1 MLDLVKALSRPQKQ
15 AILLAVDLVLVP
27 VALALALMT
36 QFSSFTPLA
45 GFENVWL
52 VTAVLVLLTAAL
64 AAALGI
70 HQIQLKS
77 YELWALG
84 KTALLA
90 LALGVTF
97 AALSYLSRLDLP
109 VGSYPVFAVFFLT
122 LSAGTRML
130 MLRLL
135 LTIYRHDQGYSRVL
149 IYGAG
154 TTGRQ
159 LALAL
164 KTHESIETVAF
175 VDDSP
180 VLQKITVAGLPVYS
194 PTRLGRLLRSRGIDR
209 VLIAMPSLSQPRQA
223 EIARRIADLGVE
235 VQALPSFAQLVGQEE
250 LLDKLAS
257 VLPGQFLGRDKLDS
271 ALEGGCEIYAGRVVL
286 ISGAGGSIGSE
297 LCRQIL
303 NCRPARLVLLELS
316 EHALY
321 SIERELRTVVG
332 DLGTEIVPV
341 LGTVTDRRQVAHV
354 LGEYGVEIVLHAA
367 AYKHVPLVETNP
379 LAGLANNV
387 LGTHT
392 LARAA
397 RKAGV
402 GRFILVSTDKAV
414 RPVGVMG
421 ASKRLAELVVADL
434 AGRGSGTV
442 FATVR
447 FGNVLGSS
455 GSVVPLFQEQVARG
469 GPVTITDR
477 RMTRYFMTAQ
487 EATRLVLR
495 AGSLA
500 EGGEIFVLDMGKPV
514 RIADLARQ
522 VIAASGYTV
531 RDADNPEGDIRI
543 EQIGLRPGEKLHEEL
558 SSGVAI
564 QPTAHPKILCAQ
576 EAALSEFELARALR
590 TLGRALAQGDA
601 MGARAEALRWAESAA
616 TAPKSHPETQLP
628 AAPPA
633 SEIR

>member
-1 MLDLVKALSRPQKQ
+1 MLEFVKALSRPQKQ

-27 VALALALMT
+27 LALALALMM
-36 QFSSFTPLA
+36 QFSSLTPFA
-45 GFENVWL
+45 GLEGIWL

-70 HQIQLKS
+70 HKIQLKS
-77 YELWALG
+77 YEIWALG

-97 AALSYLSRLDLP
+97 AVLAYLAGLDLP
-109 VGSYPVFAVFFLT
+109 MGSYAVFAVVFLT

-130 MLRLL
+130 MLQLL
-135 LTIYRHDQGYSRVL
+135 LVIYRRDQGFSRVL

-164 KTHESIETVAF
+164 KTHDSIEAVAF
-175 VDDSP
+175 VDDCP
-180 VLQKITVAGLPVYS
+180 VLQKLTVAGLPVHS
-194 PTRLGRLLRSRGIDR
+194 PMRLSRLIRGRGIDR

-235 VQALPSFAQLVGQEE
+235 VQALPSFAQLVGEEE
-250 LLDKLAS
+250 LLDKLAP

-271 ALEGGCEIYAGRVVL
+271 ALAGGCETYAGRVVL

-316 EHALY
+316 EYALY
-321 SIERELRTVVG
+321 SIERELRTVLG
-332 DLGTEIVPV
+332 DLDTEIVPV
-341 LGTVTDRRQVAHV
+341 LGTVTERRQVAHV
-354 LGEYGVEIVLHAA
+354 LAEHGVEIVLHAA
-367 AYKHVPLVETNP
+367 AYKHVPLVESNP

-387 LGTHT
+387 LGTRT

-421 ASKRLAELVVADL
+421 ASKRLAELIIADL
-434 AGRGSGTV
+434 ARRGGDTV
-442 FATVR
+442 FAMVR

-469 GPVTITDR
+469 GPVTVTDR

-487 EATRLVLR
+487 EAARLVLR

-500 EGGEIFVLDMGKPV
+500 EGGEVFVLDMGKPV
-514 RIADLARQ
+514 RIIDLARQ
-522 VIAASGYTV
+522 VIEASGYTV
-531 RDADNPEGDIRI
+531 RDSDNPDGDIRI
-543 EQIGLRPGEKLHEEL
+543 RQTGLRPGEKLHEEL
-558 SSGVAI
+558 SSGRELR
-564 QPTAHPKILCAQ
+564 PTAHPKILCAQ

-590 TLGRALAQGDA
+590 NLGRALAAGDA
-601 MGARAEALRWAESAA
+601 ERARGEALRWAEPGD
-616 TAPKSHPETQLP
+616 TG
-628 AAPPA
+628 APPA
-633 SEIR
+633 PGRVTSLP

>member
-1 MLDLVKALSRPQKQ
+1 MLEFVKALSRPQKQ

-27 VALALALMT
+27 LALALALMM
-36 QFSSFTPLA
+36 QFSSLTPFA
-45 GFENVWL
+45 GLEGIWL

-70 HQIQLKS
+70 HKIQLKS
-77 YELWALG
+77 YEIWALG

-97 AALSYLSRLDLP
+97 AVLAYLAGLDLP
-109 VGSYPVFAVFFLT
+109 MGSYAVFAVVFLT

-130 MLRLL
+130 MLQLL
-135 LTIYRHDQGYSRVL
+135 LVIYRRDQGFSRVL

-164 KTHESIETVAF
+164 KTHDSIEAVAF
-175 VDDSP
+175 VDDCP
-180 VLQKITVAGLPVYS
+180 VLQKLTVAGLPVHS
-194 PTRLGRLLRSRGIDR
+194 PMRLSRLIRGRGIDR

-235 VQALPSFAQLVGQEE
+235 VQALPSFAQLVGEEE
-250 LLDKLAS
+250 LLDKLAP

-271 ALEGGCEIYAGRVVL
+271 ALAGGCETYAGRVVL

-297 LCRQIL
+297 RCRQIL

-316 EHALY
+316 EYALY
-321 SIERELRTVVG
+321 SIERELRTVLG
-332 DLGTEIVPV
+332 DLDTEIVPV
-341 LGTVTDRRQVAHV
+341 LGTVTERRQVAHV
-354 LGEYGVEIVLHAA
+354 LAEHGVEIVLHAA
-367 AYKHVPLVETNP
+367 AYKHVPLVESNP

-387 LGTHT
+387 LGTRT

-421 ASKRLAELVVADL
+421 ASKRLAELIIADL
-434 AGRGSGTV
+434 ARRGGDTV
-442 FATVR
+442 FAMVR

-469 GPVTITDR
+469 GPVTVTDR

-487 EATRLVLR
+487 EAARLVLR

-500 EGGEIFVLDMGKPV
+500 EGGEVFVLDMGKPV
-514 RIADLARQ
+514 RIIDLARQ
-522 VIAASGYTV
+522 VIEASGYTV
-531 RDADNPEGDIRI
+531 RDSDNPDGDIRI
-543 EQIGLRPGEKLHEEL
+543 RQTGLRPGETLHEER
-558 SSGVAI
+558 SSGRKLR
-564 QPTAHPKILCAQ
+564 PTAHPKILCAQ
-576 EAALSEFELARALR
+576 EEALSEFELARALR
-590 TLGRALAQGDA
+590 NLGRALAAGDA
-601 MGARAEALRWAESAA
+601 ERARGEALRWAEPGD
-616 TAPKSHPETQLP
+616 TG
-628 AAPPA
+628 APPA
-633 SEIR
+633 PGSVTSLP